1 MLYNYSVVE
10 VDPCSHVQAA
20 HRLLITT
27 RQNDKA
33 DSQRSCWMAS
43 NLPFFHTS
51 FVQR

>member
-1 MLYNYSVVE
+1 MLYNYSVVV

-20 HRLLITT
+20 HRLPITT

-33 DSQRSCWMAS
+33 DSHCSWMAS